1 MRKVYLLRLII
12 LLYWA
17 MSLGKASMAQY
28 TAESY
33 TDNDP
38 LPAWNNGKIKQ
49 AIISYIQQI
58 TDSTSTHFIP
68 VIDRIATFDND
79 GTLWAEQPLVQELFI
94 LYQVKKMV
102 EKKPA
107 LKNQQPFKAIIENDT
122 AYFKNGGQNA
132 ILELVAATHTGMTE
146 DEFEAAVKDFFS
158 MAIYPGRNV
167 PVKQI
172 TYQPQIEL
180 LNYLRANGFK
190 TFICSGGTVEFVR
203 SISEELYG
211 IPKYQVIGTTFKY
224 KFNDSTVT
232 IMREPASKLS
242 NDKEGKPVG
251 IQMHIGQRPVFACGN
266 ERSGGD
272 IAMLKYSQS
281 SKYPTFQLLINH
293 DDAARE
299 YAYQEK
305 DNASLKAAAKYNWYV
320 VSMKMDW
327 KTVFVKEP

>member
-1 MRKVYLLRLII
+1 
-12 LLYWA
+12 